1 MATVKTWGMDGTF
14 KHFAIHAFVASKLV
28 LVVCCYVRLKILA
41 NKTSINKA
49 AVFSVN
55 LYPQTIINPKRRGG
69 TSLVYEGRAY
79 KLRYTGKRVKN
90 WGCSKDKKECKGGL
104 TTNLDVTG
112 VLRQTPHGDS
122 CPVYEHIAYKIDKRT
137 ILRKRSAEEA
147 KTIPQIHDEE
157 AASISAE
164 PSTFSQFPF
173 FREERSAMCKQR
185 AKRFPTH
192 PRNRQDVVLGTEFTR
207 TKFGEVFLLTQSASN
222 HIPVFSTANN
232 IRLLSATKP

>member
-1 MATVKTWGMDGTF
+1 MRT
-14 KHFAIHAFVASKLV
+14 
-28 LVVCCYVRLKILA
+28 ILSQ
-41 NKTSINKA
+41 KETK
-49 AVFSVN
+49 
-55 LYPQTIINPKRRGG
+55 NPKRRGG
-69 TSLVYEGRAY
+69 TSLVYEGRA
-79 KLRYTGKRVKN
+79 YTGKRVKN

-122 CPVYEHIAYKIDKRT
+122 CPVYEHIAYKMDKRT

-157 AASISAE
+157 DASISAE
-164 PSTFSQFPF
+164 PSTFSQ
-173 FREERSAMCKQR
+173 EERSAMCKQR